1 MKHIPL
7 MFFTKHNLNYTV
19 PLSEEPESE
28 QDHESVVLLMGSA
41 IGLLNVWAAFYPPE

>member
-28 QDHESVVLLMGSA
+28 QDHESVVLLMGLCNWSTECL
-41 IGLLNVWAAFYPPE
+41 GGFLPT